1 MAILKGF
8 PPSNTISPSVRITE
22 KDLSFIAPEQSF
34 HRAGLV
40 GFASKG
46 PINIPT
52 VVQSRRQLNTVFGF
66 PHPEAGDPYL
76 IYAAE
81 QYLLVANELYVVRVA
96 DTDPVSWERARSAE
110 VDLPSAG
117 GEVVLVSSVAGP
129 YRLEKDMYF
138 KWRLNKVLASKTL
151 VALSDD
157 NHPDPVV
164 NSEGYS
170 ASQLANDLNAQ
181 LDPSVDG
188 IEFFSTTEATSLIE
202 AEVIGTS
209 QTDGDA
215 TFELANDNI
224 VAGSVTGRVVVNGT
238 VVQTFKVDANDSF
251 TFKTIVSS
259 ASVKATSG
267 SINKANGTI
276 TLGYSGNLTP
286 GSSGSSN
293 FNSVSVDYKY
303 TREFATS
310 RIGVR
315 TTFSFGPRASL
326 ELVSVQDALYGPT
339 VVDEGGEGN
348 SNVHIGVTGLGSGM
362 EVAQFT
368 GSESGSFDF
377 TSVDEHDLQVVVDGT
392 DNVLVDNVVQVI
404 DLSSFASNDEVSAAA
419 VATAINS
426 QIAAGDVPGGFEA
439 VAVGGYVSLR
449 TLHAGNDAR
458 LLVKNESSVF
468 ELLGFDAPLLD
479 PTDPAVVDNSG
490 SNKGMYVTAE
500 GSSPEG
506 TSGTAAVS
514 TYGVAFGDSNRF
526 GDVSVRITADSP
538 GIDGNGTQIVV
549 RNNVRE
555 GNFVIEVYNNGVQV
569 ESWGNLTKDET
580 SRFYVETFL
589 SLVSDYIKAVDNTAN
604 PSPPLDGTY
613 SLVGGSDGIPSDPD
627 DQDYFLIG
635 NQLGY
640 TGMYALSEPEQ
651 IDIDLVAVPGHSS
664 TGVVLALIDMCQN
677 MRSDCL
683 AIIDAPFGLTVKE
696 IIHWQN
702 GAHPLNTTRFDSD
715 FAALYWPWVK
725 IRDSFN
731 NVDVW
736 VPPSGSVMAVYARND
751 ALAAPWFAPAGVN
764 RGVVPGITD
773 VFSRPTLE
781 ERDLMYGNRNAI
793 NPIVQYADFQDFVVW
808 GQKTLQRKPTA
819 LDRVNVRRLM
829 FVIEKRIRQAS
840 RSLLFEPH
848 DEIFREK
855 FIDIAT
861 RILRQVQIGR
871 GLTAFIIKADEELN
885 TPDVIDRNEFRARIG
900 VQPTRAVEFM
910 FLEFSIHRTGSFEA
924 GSDTF

>member
-22 KDLSFIAPEQSF
+22 KDLSFIAPDQSF

-46 PINIPT
+46 PINVPT
-52 VVQSRRQLNTVFGF
+52 LIQSRRQLNTVFGY

-81 QYLLVANELYVVRVA
+81 QYLLVASELYVVRVA
-96 DTDPVSWERARSAE
+96 DTDAVSWERARTAQTQ
-110 VDLPSAG
+110 LPSAG
-117 GEVVLVSSVAGP
+117 GSVLLVSSGSGP
-129 YRLEKDMYF
+129 YNLDKDMYF
-138 KWRLNKVLASKTL
+138 RWRLNKVLASKTL
-151 VALSDD
+151 VALAND
-157 NHPDPVV
+157 NHPDPIVQ
-164 NSEGYS
+164 SQGYS
-170 ASQLANDLNAQ
+170 ASQLADDLNMQ

-188 IEFFSTTEATSLIE
+188 IEFFATDESVKYVG
-202 AEVIGTS
+202 AEVIPTS
-209 QTDGDA
+209 DTDSSA
-215 TFELANDNI
+215 VFNLNNNNL
-224 VAGSVTGRVVVNGT
+224 VAGSITGRVVVGG
-238 VVQTFKVDANDSF
+238 VAVQTFSVNSQGVF
-251 TFKTIVSS
+251 TFKTVVGS
-259 ASVKATSG
+259 AVKAVSG
-267 SINKANGTI
+267 SVDLELGTI
-276 TLGYSGNLTP
+276 TIGYSGNLSAGT
-286 GSSGSSN
+286 N
-293 FNSVSVDYKY
+293 NITVDYNY
-303 TREFATS
+303 TASYGTS

-315 TTFSFGPRASL
+315 TTFSFGPDASL
-326 ELVSVQDALYGPT
+326 ELVSVKDALYGPET
-339 VVDEGGEGN
+339 VDVG
-348 SNVHIGVTGLGSGM
+348 SNVHVGPIGLGTEM

-368 GSESGSFDF
+368 GSEAGPFDF
-377 TSVDEHDLQVVVDGT
+377 TTVSAYDLQVVLDGT
-392 DNVLVDNVVQVI
+392 DSVLVDNVVQVI
-404 DLSSFASNDEVSAAA
+404 DLSSFANNSAVSAADLK
-419 VATAINS
+419 TAINN

-439 VAVGGYVSLR
+439 VTVGNFVSLR

-468 ELLGFDAPLLD
+468 ELLGFDAPLVGPND
-479 PTDPAVVDNSG
+479 PNSDAG
-490 SNKGMYVTAE
+490 PYVTAE
-500 GSSPEG
+500 GYSPDG
-506 TSGTAAVS
+506 VSGSVGIS
-514 TYGVAFGDSNRF
+514 TYGVVRGNSNRL
-526 GDVSVRITADSP
+526 GDVSVTLTADSA
-538 GIDGNGTQIVV
+538 GIDGNATQVV
-549 RNNVRE
+549 VKNNIRE
-555 GNFVIEVYNNGVQV
+555 GNFILEVYSNGVQV
-569 ESWGNLTKDET
+569 ESWGNLTKDEA

-589 SLVSDYIKAVDNTAN
+589 SLVSDYVRALDNTAN

-613 SLVGGSDGIPSDPD
+613 QLSGGNDGIPSDPD
-627 DQDYFLIG
+627 DQDGLLIG

-640 TGMYALSEPEQ
+640 TGIYALSEPEQ
-651 IDIDLVAVPGHSS
+651 IDIDLIAVPGHSS
-664 TGVVLALIDMCQN
+664 TGVIMALIDMCQN
-677 MRSDCL
+677 FRMDCM
-683 AIIDAPFGLTVKE
+683 AIVDAPFGLTVKE

-725 IRDSFN
+725 IRDTFN

-751 ALAAPWFAPAGVN
+751 AIAAPWFAPAGVN

-861 RILRQVQIGR
+861 RILREIQIGR